1 MDPKIPD
8 ESEIFIL
15 QNSPP
20 IIDTDFEVPA
30 IEQLPL
36 AENELELDEENDE
49 TEKIE
54 NIENNPNPI
63 IFRDEKQKVEKP
75 IMTQNQMQTRQQ
87 TKMQEEL
94 NHIDEESEPESE

>member
-1 MDPKIPD
+1 M
-8 ESEIFIL
+8 
-15 QNSPP
+15 
-20 IIDTDFEVPA
+20 PA

-36 AENELELDEENDE
+36 NENELELDEENDE

-63 IFRDEKQKVEKP
+63 IIRDEKQKVQKP
-75 IMTQNQMQTRQQ
+75 IMTQNRMQTRQQ

-94 NHIDEESEPESE
+94 NHIDEESEPETE

>member
-1 MDPKIPD
+1 M
-8 ESEIFIL
+8 
-15 QNSPP
+15 
-20 IIDTDFEVPA
+20 PA

-36 AENELELDEENDE
+36 NENELELDEENDE

-63 IFRDEKQKVEKP
+63 IIRDEKQKVEKP
-75 IMTQNQMQTRQQ
+75 ILTLNWMQTRQQ

-94 NHIDEESEPESE
+94 KHIDEESEPESE